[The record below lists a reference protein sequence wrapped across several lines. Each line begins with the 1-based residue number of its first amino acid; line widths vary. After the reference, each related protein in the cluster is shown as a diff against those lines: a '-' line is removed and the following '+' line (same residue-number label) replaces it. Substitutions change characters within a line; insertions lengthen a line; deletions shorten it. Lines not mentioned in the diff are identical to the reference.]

1 MLPIKSIIF
10 DKFNKTD
17 LKNSIINNFSQQI
30 RLLIFIDFRYNQL
43 ILSNLIERYRLLSI
57 LLIAHVGHLDHYLVE
72 RKAVWPNAKV

>member
-10 DKFNKTD
+10 EKFNKTD

-43 ILSNLIERYRLLSI
+43 ILSNLIERYRLSI
-57 LLIAHVGHLDHYLVE
+57 LSIAHVGHLDHYLVE